1 MPAIT
6 RWQPFREFAS
16 LQERMNQLFNDFF
29 PEMNEPSSLTTS
41 AFAPRTDVYEEDEH
55 IVLDMELPEMRQ
67 ENLNLTLEGNT
78 LTICGERKIEQ
89 ERKRDRYHRIE
100 RSYGNFSRTFTLPA
114 TVDSNSVDAKYGN
127 GILHVSMAKR
137 ADARP
142 HQIKIGGQSKQ
153 IPAKAA

>member
-29 PEMNEPSSLTTS
+29 PEMNEQSSLTAS

-55 IVLDMELPEMRQ
+55 IVLDMELPGMRQ
-67 ENLNLTLEGNT
+67 EDLNLTLEGNM

-89 ERKRDRYHRIE
+89 ERKRDRYDRIE

-114 TVDSNSVDAKYGN
+114 TVDQNSVEAKYEN
-127 GILHVSMAKR
+127 GILHVSMTKR

-142 HQIKIGGQSKQ
+142 HQIKIGSQSKQ